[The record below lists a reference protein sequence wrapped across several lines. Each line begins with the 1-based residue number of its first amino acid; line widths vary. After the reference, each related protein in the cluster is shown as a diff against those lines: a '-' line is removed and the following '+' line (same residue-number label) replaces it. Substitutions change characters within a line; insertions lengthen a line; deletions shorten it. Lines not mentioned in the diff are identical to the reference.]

1 MAWTNSDYIT
11 ETNLVVRETKLR
23 ALIKEVTDGITAAVT
38 KGGSSRTVNELKA
51 MRTELLVE
59 LKELVAVN
67 KQATG
72 RRAFRINNNGSRT

>member
-23 ALIKEVTDGITAAVT
+23 ALIKEVTDSITASVS

-51 MRTELLVE
+51 MRTELLGE
-59 LKELVAVN
+59 LKELVTVN
-67 KQATG
+67 KQSSAP
-72 RRAFRINNNGSRT
+72 RAYRINNNGSAP